1 LTYRPV
7 SEEEKPAVLAVLS
20 LGFGIPGEAEGWAER
35 MPTDQLRVIEDGG
48 QFAGVL
54 RVSTMPQ
61 FWLGQPVASA
71 QVLAL
76 ATSLEQRGRGHGQAL
91 LKGLFE
97 ELREAGIPTVTL
109 QPSTARFYRGAGFE
123 FAGAWNLYE
132 VSCEQVPPLDPAYRV
147 RRLDA
152 DDLAPIIGLY
162 ERVAPSRHGAFFRD
176 DRWWRQRLG
185 RTRPP
190 ETQPTTNLLVE
201 SSDGPVGW
209 LMLAFG
215 TDTDH
220 RNSPTSIHVRIQ
232 DWGCLPGHD
241 LALLGVLAG
250 YRSMEG
256 MVSWSG
262 PDPDPLLFLLP
273 NESLRLYRRRHWM
286 LRLVDLAGA
295 FGARPY
301 PREAE
306 GRVVLRVEDATC
318 PWNTGTWALE
328 VAGGQG
334 KLARV
339 SDHGAG
345 DSTGADATGGSA
357 TSGGAAA
364 EGSGASGS
372 RSPAIATVR
381 GLAALFTGFAG
392 PDKLANT
399 GLLQGMEAGDLALL
413 RAAFAGPAP
422 FTAELY

>member
-1 LTYRPV
+1 LTYRPIT
-7 SEEEKPAVLAVLS
+7 EGEKPAVMEALS
-20 LGFGIPGEAEGWAER
+20 IGFGTPGGAESWASR
-35 MPTDQLRVIEDGG
+35 MPTEQLRVVEAGG

-54 RVSTMPQ
+54 RLSTMPQ
-61 FWLGQPVASA
+61 YWLGQPVPSA

-76 ATSLEQRGRGHGQAL
+76 ATSLEQRGRGHGLAL
-91 LKGLFE
+91 LEGLFG

-132 VSCEQVPPLDPAYRV
+132 VSCEHVPPLDPAYRA
-147 RRLDA
+147 RRLDT
-152 DDLAPIIGLY
+152 DDLAPIIALY
-162 ERVAPSRHGAFFRD
+162 ERIGPTRHGAFVRD
-176 DRWWRQRLG
+176 EDWWRQRLG
-185 RTRPP
+185 RSRPP
-190 ETQPTTNLLVE
+190 DSQPSVNLLVE
-201 SSDGPVGW
+201 TAGGPVGW

-220 RNSPTSIHVRIQ
+220 RDSPTGIRVQVR

-273 NESLRLYRRRHWM
+273 NESLRLFRRRHWM

-301 PREAE
+301 ARGAE
-306 GRVVLRVEDATC
+306 GRVVLRVDDATC

-328 VAGGQG
+328 ISGGGG
-334 KLARV
+334 KLSRV
-339 SDHGAG
+339 GDDRAGEGRG
-345 DSTGADATGGSA
+345 DSGP
-357 TSGGAAA
+357 SGPVV
-364 EGSGASGS
+364 ASVG
-372 RSPAIATVR
+372 
-381 GLAALFTGFAG
+381 GLAALFTGFAA
-392 PDKLANT
+392 PEELANA
-399 GLLQGMEAGDLALL
+399 GLLRGMDAEDVALL